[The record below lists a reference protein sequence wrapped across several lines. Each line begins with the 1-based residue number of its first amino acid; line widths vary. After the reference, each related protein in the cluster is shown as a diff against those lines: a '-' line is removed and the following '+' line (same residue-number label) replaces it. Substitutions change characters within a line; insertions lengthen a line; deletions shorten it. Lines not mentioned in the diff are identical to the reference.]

1 MKRGGAAIDV
11 GASGCVFR
19 PAIKCKGRPDY
30 MGVSKLMS
38 KRDAIEEYEDNIS
51 RFNVAL
57 STIDNATDYFIISGI
72 EYCGELEALSP
83 DDIL

>member
-30 MGVSKLMS
+30 KGVSKLMS
-38 KRDAIEEYEDNIS
+38 KRDAIEE
-51 RFNVAL
+51 
-57 STIDNATDYFIISGI
+57 
-72 EYCGELEALSP
+72 
-83 DDIL
+83 